1 MADEQSPNIK
11 LDVPYFMHEPVQH
24 LKAIKWCDGHW
35 AELMFAL
42 KDRGLDDQ
50 IAETPDELTSKFI
63 RGELDPCW
71 EACNMINMGA
81 LEIFGPDR
89 IIEENSGCPVCAFA
103 NITPYVA
110 DLMARKYGQS
120 H

>member
-1 MADEQSPNIK
+1 MDDNEPPSIK
-11 LDVPYFMHEPVQH
+11 LDIPYFMHEPVQH

-42 KDRGLDDQ
+42 KDRNLEDQ
-50 IAETPDELTSKFI
+50 IAESPDELNQKFAS
-63 RGELDPCW
+63 GELDPCW
-71 EACNMINMGA
+71 EASNMINMGA

-89 IIEENSGCPVCAFA
+89 IIGENNGCPVCAFA
-103 NITPYVA
+103 NITPHVA
-110 DLMARKYGQS
+110 DLMALKYGNS

>member
-1 MADEQSPNIK
+1 MADESSDIK
-11 LDVPYFMHEPVQH
+11 RDIPYFVHEPVEH

-42 KDRGLDDQ
+42 RDRGLADQ
-50 IAETPDELTSKFI
+50 IAGDADELTAKFV

-71 EACNMINMGA
+71 EGSNMINVGA

-89 IIEENSGCPVCAFA
+89 IIEENDGCPVCAFA
-103 NITPYVA
+103 NIVPHVG
-110 DLMARKYGQS
+110 DLMARKYGTS

>member
-1 MADEQSPNIK
+1 MDEPADIK
-11 LDVPYFMHEPVQH
+11 LDIPYFMNEPTQH

-42 KDRGLDDQ
+42 RERGLEDQ
-50 IAETPDELTSKFI
+50 IAEDAEALTAKFV

-71 EACNMINMGA
+71 EGSNMINMGA

-89 IIEENSGCPVCAFA
+89 IIEENDGCPVCAFA
-103 NITPYVA
+103 NIVPHVG
-110 DLMARKYGQS
+110 DLMARKYGS
-120 H
+120 VN